1 MLRMNQLSVI
11 SHVRLTQISMAV
23 RDGGGG
29 VIKDILIYEVRAIL
43 LGTILRGIDNHISD
57 IHRRP

>member
-23 RDGGGG
+23 RDG
-29 VIKDILIYEVRAIL
+29 VIRDILIYEVRAIL

>member
-1 MLRMNQLSVI
+1 MLRMNQFSVI

-23 RDGGGG
+23 RDG
-29 VIKDILIYEVRAIL
+29 VIRDILIYEVRAIL
-43 LGTILRGIDNHISD
+43 LGTILRGIDIHICD